1 MIDYAKIAD
10 RILSDIGIG
19 TSGNTAIVRFHSPVE
34 RVVKIL
40 HEELTSAKPTNLM
53 DAESI
58 TEQAECLEK
67 ATEIAKILNQN
78 IYVSRFVP
86 ERNFGSLHP
95 KWVIFFEQDP
105 WVGGIEVR
113 PDGSLGSMEEYT

>member
-1 MIDYAKIAD
+1 MDYAKIAD
-10 RILSDIGIG
+10 RILSEVRVDAHRSI
-19 TSGNTAIVRFHSPVE
+19 AIVRFHSPTE

-40 HEELTSAKPTNLM
+40 HEELMSAKPTNLM
-53 DAESI
+53 DAGSI

-67 ATEIAKILNQN
+67 ATEISKILNQN
-78 IYVSRFVP
+78 IYVSRLVP

-113 PDGSLGSMEEYT
+113 PDGSLGEMAEYT